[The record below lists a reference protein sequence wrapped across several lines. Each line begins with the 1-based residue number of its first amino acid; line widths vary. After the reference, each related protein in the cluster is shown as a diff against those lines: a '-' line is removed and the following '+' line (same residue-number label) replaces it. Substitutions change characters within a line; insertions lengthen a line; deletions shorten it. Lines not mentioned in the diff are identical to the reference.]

1 VALLTTRL
9 LFVERVGDE
18 VHLDVVVL
26 GRADTPASP
35 PVGEPMCFAF
45 ALSDDDA
52 IERLLRRWADAMR
65 VVEIDL
71 CRRRGKD
78 LVRLAVADA
87 SLTLV
92 PARS

>member
-1 VALLTTRL
+1 
-9 LFVERVGDE
+9 
-18 VHLDVVVL
+18 
-26 GRADTPASP
+26 
-35 PVGEPMCFAF
+35 MCFAL

-92 PARS
+92 PAGS